1 MTASAISIW
10 RSERRARYEPALV
23 SRASAA
29 SALAR
34 AERDPGPSVTSREAQ
49 YWLKNRGARRVAP
62 GSRLSLATL
71 ARPGHEAFTSPWA
84 RYYLG
89 IAYAPDE
96 KSAEL
101 PRTLRTTAST
111 SSEVISSLACPSG
124 RARNARRLKIEA
136 ITHRG
141 WSSPLIASLSMT
153 ALRAR
158 MCRSASSRRRRLS
171 SGVIAPRFD
180 NTLLHV
186 TAVASRVRMMGDG
199 ASKTNARSVPSN

>member
-84 RYYLG
+84 RYLYLG

-101 PRTLRTTAST
+101 PRAFRTTAST
-111 SSEVISSLACPSG
+111 SSEVISPLACPSG

-171 SGVIAPRFD
+171 SGVMAPRFD

-186 TAVASRVRMMGDG
+186 TAVANRIRMIGDS
-199 ASKTNARSVPSN
+199 ASKANAQRGK